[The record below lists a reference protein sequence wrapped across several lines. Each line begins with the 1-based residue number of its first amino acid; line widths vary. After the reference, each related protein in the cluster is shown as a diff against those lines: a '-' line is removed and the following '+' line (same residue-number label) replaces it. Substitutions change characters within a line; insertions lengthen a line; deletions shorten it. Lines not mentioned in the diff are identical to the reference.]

1 MLSSIKLILQTDV
14 HVDKNTGTFDLDLG
28 KKDNNEKADI
38 FLYKN
43 DEILI
48 NMLHMNIDTRS
59 QDAS

>member
-14 HVDKNTGTFDLDLG
+14 HVDKNTGTFDLDFG
-28 KKDNNEKADI
+28 KEDNNEKADI

-43 DEILI
+43 DEILT